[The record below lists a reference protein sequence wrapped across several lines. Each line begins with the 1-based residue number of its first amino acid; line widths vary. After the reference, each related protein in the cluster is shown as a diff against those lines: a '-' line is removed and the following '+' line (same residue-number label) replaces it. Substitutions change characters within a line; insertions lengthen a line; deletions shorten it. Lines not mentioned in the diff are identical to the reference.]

1 MLGLASE
8 QFAGAATL
16 LEPVMENGKLIRPLP
31 PLERIQTRAA
41 ENLAR
46 LPVRYRRLEA
56 SESYPVE
63 KSQAL
68 QDLLESVR
76 SRYLPL
82 PAAAGGAKKSK

>member
-1 MLGLASE
+1 
-8 QFAGAATL
+8 
-16 LEPVMENGKLIRPLP
+16 VIRPLP
-31 PLERIQTRAA
+31 SLERIQTRAA

-82 PAAAGGAKKSK
+82 PAATGGGKSK